1 MPLAP
6 PLGHDANGELDG
18 GEVGH
23 GQANKR
29 RGTEIG
35 LTSD

>member
-6 PLGHDANGELDG
+6 PPGPDGDGELAG
-18 GEVGH
+18 GEVRH